1 MGFFKRLITF
11 FWVIKTTPNLVGKYN
26 LPKRSYLYFT
36 TVFAQAL
43 CGEITGS
50 MPSSHSLAILA
61 ILDFS
66 RHLDTCFKLTTMM
79 QTSALYNWL
88 LPFRGLLGS
97 FEALIESKSGLRF
110 RKWKVDFCKNK
121 FDRKNFQ
128 VKSRVYDVTLLYQLL
143 FWKELLAVIIGTGGR
158 KLQKSSKLKKIAK
171 QGLIGLIKV
180 SRVNLGFIM

>member
-1 MGFFKRLITF
+1 MGFFKKGNNF
-11 FWVIKTTPNLVGKYN
+11 FLGYQNNTKFSRQIEFAKTILLVFHYCFRTN
-26 LPKRSYLYFT
+26 PLW
-36 TVFAQAL
+36 
-43 CGEITGS
+43 EITGS

-66 RHLDTCFKLTTMM
+66 RHLDTCFELTAMM

-110 RKWKVDFCKNK
+110 RKRKVHFCKNK
-121 FDRKNFQ
+121 FDRKKFQ

-143 FWKELLAVIIGTGGR
+143 F
-158 KLQKSSKLKKIAK
+158 
-171 QGLIGLIKV
+171 
-180 SRVNLGFIM
+180 